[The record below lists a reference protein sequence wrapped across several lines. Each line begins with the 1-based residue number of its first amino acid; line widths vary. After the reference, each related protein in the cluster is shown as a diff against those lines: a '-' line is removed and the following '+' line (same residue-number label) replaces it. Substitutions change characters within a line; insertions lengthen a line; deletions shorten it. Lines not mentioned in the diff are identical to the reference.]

1 MHTIKISLLKNIYED
16 IKLNNYITEIEL
28 SKKYHVCER
37 TIRRYIKILKNKK
50 LVVLMGTGRK
60 RKWIV
65 RK

>member
-37 TIRRYIKILKNKK
+37 TS
-50 LVVLMGTGRK
+50 RK
-60 RKWIV
+60 RIWIV
-65 RK
+65 KINSYNI